1 MSFMSKKINLNGR
14 MIYFLGV
21 YLSDLLTSQGLD
33 MDLGGVAVVVN
44 STIVSRSKWKKIK
57 INAGDKIEIVHI
69 VRGG

>member
-1 MSFMSKKINLNGR
+1 
-14 MIYFLGV
+14 MIYFPGV
-21 YLSDLLTSQGLD
+21 YLFDLLTSQGLD

>member
-1 MSFMSKKINLNGR
+1 MSKKINLNGR

>member
-14 MIYFLGV
+14 TIYFPGV

>member
-1 MSFMSKKINLNGR
+1 M
-14 MIYFLGV
+14 
-21 YLSDLLTSQGLD
+21 SDLLTSQGLD

>member
-1 MSFMSKKINLNGR
+1 MSKKIHLNGR

>member
-1 MSFMSKKINLNGR
+1 MSKKINLNGR
-14 MIYFLGV
+14 MIYFPGV